1 MQRTSLLLA
10 TSWLF
15 VSPLECELHKGRI
28 FVDLI
33 CSVSQA
39 QYLGQ
44 NEPSIN
50 ELRPGAVDRN
60 FSTLCVY
67 PPTPDFY
74 CGFMFLITDFW
85 LIMLCTWFLANICFP
100 IARRMRLKHFFVYLL
115 GSGFTFIVYPG
126 EEVTIECWVT
136 EVRSLFP
143 VSAESLTDLRP
154 WADRLFDLS
163 EFVSSSVKWE

>member
-1 MQRTSLLLA
+1 MGCMQRTSLLLA
-10 TSWLF
+10 VSWLF
-15 VSPLECELHKGRI
+15 ISPLECELHKDRI

-44 NEPSIN
+44 NKPSIN

-67 PPTPDFY
+67 SPIPDFH
-74 CGFMFLITDFW
+74 CGFIFLKADFW
-85 LIMLCTWFLANICFP
+85 LIMLCTWFLANICFL

-115 GSGFTFIVYPG
+115 SSGFTFIVYPG
-126 EEVTIECWVT
+126 QEVTVECWS
-136 EVRSLFP
+136 EVFQ
-143 VSAESLTDLRP
+143 VSAESLIDLRP